1 MINNQNST
9 NMKKLLITGG
19 AGYIGTRMCNELCN
33 EYDITVCD
41 LFWFGDFLDPKIK
54 RIKKDIKHLTVDD
67 VKGFDVVLF
76 LGGLSN
82 DPMAMYRPDINFIE
96 NSAVPTYLAFIA
108 KEAGVKKF
116 IGASS
121 CSVYGFTENKTLT
134 EQSSVKPSF
143 AYGISKLQCERGIM
157 ILEDDSFK
165 PILFRKGTVGGWSP
179 KMRFDLVIN
188 TMLMTALTE
197 KKITVNSPNLWRP
210 LIDIRDV
217 IQGYK
222 RAIDCGEEVSGVFNL
237 SGVNYTIGEL
247 GRLIHERLND
257 LGHKVDLEVLD
268 VEDFRNYKVNTDKV
282 SDALNFTALYKPI
295 DTINEILEN
304 IDLDSFDFTDD
315 NYYNIKTFKK
325 IM

>member
-1 MINNQNST
+1 
-9 NMKKLLITGG
+9 MKKLLVTGG

-33 EYDITVCD
+33 DYEITVCD
-41 LFWFGDFLDPKIK
+41 LFWFGDNLDPKINK
-54 RIKKDIKHLTVDD
+54 IKKDIKKLTVDD

-96 NSAVPTYLAFIA
+96 NSSTPTYLAFIT
-108 KEAGVKKF
+108 KQAGIKKF
-116 IGASS
+116 ISASS
-121 CSVYGFTENKTLT
+121 CSVYGYTENKTLT
-134 EQSSVKPSF
+134 EKSDVKPSF

-188 TMLMTALTE
+188 TMLMTALT
-197 KKITVNSPNLWRP
+197 KNKITVNSPNLWRP

-222 RAIDCGEEVSGVFNL
+222 KAIECDDNTSGVFNL
-237 SGVNYTIGEL
+237 SGINYTIGKL
-247 GRLIHERLND
+247 GQLIHKKLTN
-257 LGHKVDLEVLD
+257 LGHDIELELLD
-268 VEDFRNYKVNTDKV
+268 IHDVRNYKVSIDKI
-282 SDALNFTALYKPI
+282 SDELNFIPLYKPA
-295 DTINEILEN
+295 DTVNEILEN
-304 IDLDSFDFTDD
+304 IDLNSYDF
-315 NYYNIKTFKK
+315 NKEQYYNIKTFKK
-325 IM
+325 VI

>member
-134 EQSSVKPSF
+134 EQSSVQPSF

>member
-325 IM
+325 VM

>member
-143 AYGISKLQCERGIM
+143 AYGISKLQC
-157 ILEDDSFK
+157 DNSFA
-165 PILFRKGTVGGWSP
+165 IFQLFTRW
-179 KMRFDLVIN
+179 
-188 TMLMTALTE
+188 
-197 KKITVNSPNLWRP
+197 
-210 LIDIRDV
+210 
-217 IQGYK
+217 
-222 RAIDCGEEVSGVFNL
+222 
-237 SGVNYTIGEL
+237 
-247 GRLIHERLND
+247 
-257 LGHKVDLEVLD
+257 
-268 VEDFRNYKVNTDKV
+268 
-282 SDALNFTALYKPI
+282 
-295 DTINEILEN
+295 
-304 IDLDSFDFTDD
+304 
-315 NYYNIKTFKK
+315 
-325 IM
+325 